1 MFRFRYELQSAI
13 DAMPKRNH
21 STFLHTKAGEPR
33 SAKALCNDFREWC
46 DKAEL
51 PKHCSLHGLRKRCL
65 RILAEVG
72 CYILELQSRSGH
84 LTLSCES
91 TSIGLTNV
99 LLQITRQKR

>member
-1 MFRFRYELQSAI
+1 MQSVI
-13 DAMPKRNH
+13 GAMQKRNH
-21 STFLHTKAGEPR
+21 STFLPTKAGEPR
-33 SAKALCNDFREWC
+33 SAKALCNDFRKWC
-46 DKAEL
+46 GKAEL
-51 PKHCSLHGLRKRCL
+51 PKHCSLHGLCKRCL

-72 CYILELQSRSGH
+72 CYVLELQSRSGH